1 MDERGGLDSESVQRA
16 ANMYGELRELYK
28 KHSDQVHELHIAMV
42 EEVPRQLPSM
52 GSYDEEEVR
61 IARKYVD
68 DIGLIFRFLRR
79 ARFDKDIARSML
91 YTTLQWLL
99 EGDIIDLATDLLHS
113 PYMSRTKNGVPLFWI
128 HSRFRDRMGRPC
140 LLVRLQH
147 VERAPDGLRELKA
160 NIIASMDVMR
170 RYLRH
175 VNRRC
180 TKTAPVLQSV
190 LLVDVSEAGIFNF
203 ELELLPFLVDLFK
216 NHYPGLFG
224 AVYVVNYGWLQS
236 GLWRMLKPVLP
247 PKLLARLMF
256 VDEEEVKLHFDAAV
270 PQSLGGALSTP
281 VTPDSSDVFNY
292 YARSAAWRSTE
303 HEHEPVPTVLRMRT
317 SDFDSIYD
325 VMSRG
330 GSVRRRP
337 LTQPYASQAM
347 TPLTSRTPTA
357 SVPNTPKTRASGSPQ
372 LVGRSVT
379 FQAPERERFLA
390 PPRRHQRQCSDPVNV
405 GGTSRSEYTN
415 PSLMQWIKNWM
426 QPRSP
431 PADPDGDIPRFE
443 LPQPIDAGENA
454 AADHRDPDQVLASAN
469 TEQNTV
475 TRYFSWRAHKYAQM
489 DGHVSPYNIENP
501 YFGYPASYVDH
512 GEPPDAAST
521 TSVVNVTDG
530 SNQPGL
536 SRQLRVRRRKR
547 DLLRTLGY
555 LFVLR
560 LINLYHQARQT
571 ASVVFWM
578 LVGHQNHERVSRIIS
593 RSLTRTTRDLRTS
606 IARLTYEV
614 RMHSLLIIGML
625 LALRLPPLRRAVAQ
639 RSRGVLT

>member
-281 VTPDSSDVFNY
+281 VTPDSSDD
-292 YARSAAWRSTE
+292 A
-303 HEHEPVPTVLRMRT
+303 
-317 SDFDSIYD
+317 DSE
-325 VMSRG
+325 S
-330 GSVRRRP
+330 
-337 LTQPYASQAM
+337 
-347 TPLTSRTPTA
+347 
-357 SVPNTPKTRASGSPQ
+357 
-372 LVGRSVT
+372 
-379 FQAPERERFLA
+379 
-390 PPRRHQRQCSDPVNV
+390 
-405 GGTSRSEYTN
+405 
-415 PSLMQWIKNWM
+415 
-426 QPRSP
+426 
-431 PADPDGDIPRFE
+431 DPDGDIPRFE